1 MSKNHVQ
8 EDNSKFKI
16 LMLHQFLLKMLIKTI
31 IENDVMKSAVEDK
44 MNPVNKFMCLLIKW
58 SNSVLMKLRCRKN
71 FSL

>member
-44 MNPVNKFMCLLIKW
+44 MNPVNKW

>member
-44 MNPVNKFMCLLIKW
+44 MNPVNKL